1 MIGVSEAA
9 PPRAVN
15 QPELAVDELSQI
27 CEGLAR
33 QRPENMPALLNALAL
48 IAPLL
53 NAIPNVVF
61 FIKDREARY
70 LLANLTLARR
80 CGFKTVSSLLGKTS
94 ADVFPSTLGQGYTE
108 QDLRVLR
115 EGVTLRDQLEMHLYN
130 GRERG
135 WCLTQKLALRDVR
148 GQVIGMAGISH
159 DLQEAH
165 ARHPAWQR
173 LAIVDDHI
181 RRHYHRPIAMEELT
195 ALSGMSIAQIER
207 YCKRIFH
214 HTPADDPQ
222 SASGKSHRTAGRRY
236 ADYRYR
242 LAVRLYRSQRLQPPV
257 QSDDRLDAARFS
269 PDAAGITAG
278 SHFCRLC

>member
-1 MIGVSEAA
+1 MIGVSDAP

-61 FIKDREARY
+61 FIKDRQARY

-80 CGFKTVSSLLGKTS
+80 CGFKSVSSLLGKTS
-94 ADVFPSTLGQGYTE
+94 ADVFPSALGQGYTE

-135 WCLTQKLALRDVR
+135 WCLTQKLALRDIS

-181 RRHYHRPIAMEELT
+181 RRHYHRTDRHGGVDRLKWDVDCADRTLLQT
-195 ALSGMSIAQIER
+195 DLSSHSA
-207 YCKRIFH
+207 
-214 HTPADDPQ
+214 ANDPQ
-222 SASGKSHRTAGRRY
+222 SAAGKSYRTAGWRY

-242 LAVRLYRSQRLQPPV
+242 LAVRVYRSQRL
-257 QSDDRLDAARFS
+257 
-269 PDAAGITAG
+269 
-278 SHFCRLC
+278 

>member
-1 MIGVSEAA
+1 MIGVSDAA

-61 FIKDREARY
+61 FIKDRQARY

-80 CGFKTVSSLLGKTS
+80 CGFKSVSSLLGKTS
-94 ADVFPSTLGQGYTE
+94 ADVFPSALGRGYTE

-135 WCLTQKLALRDVR
+135 WCLTQKPATRYQRAGDRHGRDLARS
-148 GQVIGMAGISH
+148 AGGPRPPSGVAAAG
-159 DLQEAH
+159 D
-165 ARHPAWQR
+165 
-173 LAIVDDHI
+173 
-181 RRHYHRPIAMEELT
+181 RRRSYPPP
-195 ALSGMSIAQIER
+195 LS
-207 YCKRIFH
+207 
-214 HTPADDPQ
+214 PADRHGRVNRLKRNVDCADRTLLQTDLSSHSAANDPQ
-222 SASGKSHRTAGRRY
+222 SAAGKSYRTAGWRY

-242 LAVRLYRSQRLQPPV
+242 SAVRVYRSQRL
-257 QSDDRLDAARFS
+257 
-269 PDAAGITAG
+269 
-278 SHFCRLC
+278 

>member
-1 MIGVSEAA
+1 MIGVSDAA

-61 FIKDREARY
+61 FIKDRQARY

-80 CGFKTVSSLLGKTS
+80 CGFKSVSSLLGKTS
-94 ADVFPSTLGQGYTE
+94 ADVFPSALGQGYTE

-135 WCLTQKLALRDVR
+135 WCLTQKLALRDIS
-148 GQVIGMAGISH
+148 GQMIGMAGISH

-165 ARHPAWQR
+165 ARHGRVNRLKRDVDCADRTLLQADLSSHPA
-173 LAIVDDHI
+173 
-181 RRHYHRPIAMEELT
+181 
-195 ALSGMSIAQIER
+195 
-207 YCKRIFH
+207 
-214 HTPADDPQ
+214 ADDPQ
-222 SASGKSHRTAGRRY
+222 SAPGKSHRTVGWRY

-242 LAVRLYRSQRLQPPV
+242 PAVRLYRSQR
-257 QSDDRLDAARFS
+257 F
-269 PDAAGITAG
+269 
-278 SHFCRLC
+278 

>member
-148 GQVIGMAGISH
+148 GQVI
-159 DLQEAH
+159 
-165 ARHPAWQR
+165 
-173 LAIVDDHI
+173 
-181 RRHYHRPIAMEELT
+181 AMEELT

-214 HTPADDPQ
+214 LTPRQ
-222 SASGKSHRTAGRRY
+222 MIHK
-236 ADYRYR
+236 
-242 LAVRLYRSQRLQPPV
+242 VRLEKATELLAGDTPITDIALQCGYTDHSAFSRQFKAMTGSTPRDFRLTLQ
-257 QSDDRLDAARFS
+257 
-269 PDAAGITAG
+269 G
-278 SHFCRLC
+278 

>member
-1 MIGVSEAA
+1 MIGVSDAA

-48 IAPLL
+48 ITPLL

-61 FIKDREARY
+61 FIKDRQARY

-80 CGFKTVSSLLGKTS
+80 CGFKSVSSLLGKTS
-94 ADVFPSTLGQGYTE
+94 ADVFPSALGQGYTE

-135 WCLTQKLALRDVR
+135 WCLTQKLALRDIS

-214 HTPADDPQ
+214 LTPRQ
-222 SASGKSHRTAGRRY
+222 MIHK
-236 ADYRYR
+236 
-242 LAVRLYRSQRLQPPV
+242 VRLEKATELLAGDTPITDIALQCGYTDHSAFSRQFKAMTGSTPRDFRLT
-257 QSDDRLDAARFS
+257 LL
-269 PDAAGITAG
+269 G
-278 SHFCRLC
+278 

>member
-1 MIGVSEAA
+1 MVSKAS
-9 PPRAVN
+9 PRCWA
-15 QPELAVDELSQI
+15 
-27 CEGLAR
+27 
-33 QRPENMPALLNALAL
+33 
-48 IAPLL
+48 
-53 NAIPNVVF
+53 
-61 FIKDREARY
+61 
-70 LLANLTLARR
+70 
-80 CGFKTVSSLLGKTS
+80 KTS
-94 ADVFPSTLGQGYTE
+94 ADVFPSALGRGYTE

-135 WCLTQKLALRDVR
+135 WCLTQKLALRDIS

-214 HTPADDPQ
+214 LTPRQ
-222 SASGKSHRTAGRRY
+222 MIHK
-236 ADYRYR
+236 
-242 LAVRLYRSQRLQPPV
+242 VRLEKKLPNCWLAIRRLPI
-257 QSDDRLDAARFS
+257 S
-269 PDAAGITAG
+269 PCSAGIPITAPLAA
-278 SHFCRLC
+278 SSRR

>member
-1 MIGVSEAA
+1 MIGVSDAP

-53 NAIPNVVF
+53 NAIPNVAF

-94 ADVFPSTLGQGYTE
+94 ADIFPSTLGQGYTE

-181 RRHYHRPIAMEELT
+181 RRHDRHGRVDRPKRDVDCADR
-195 ALSGMSIAQIER
+195 ALLQADLSSHPA
-207 YCKRIFH
+207 
-214 HTPADDPQ
+214 ADDPQ

>member
-1 MIGVSEAA
+1 MIGVSDAP

-61 FIKDREARY
+61 FIKDRQARY

-80 CGFKTVSSLLGKTS
+80 CGFKSVSSLLGKTS
-94 ADVFPSTLGQGYTE
+94 ADVFPSALGQGYTE

-135 WCLTQKLALRDVR
+135 WCLTQKLALRDIS

-165 ARHPAWQR
+165 TRHPAWQR

-214 HTPADDPQ
+214 LTPRQ
-222 SASGKSHRTAGRRY
+222 MIHK
-236 ADYRYR
+236 
-242 LAVRLYRSQRLQPPV
+242 VRLEKATELLAGDTPITDIALQCGYTDHSAFSRQFKAMTGSTPRDFRLT
-257 QSDDRLDAARFS
+257 LL
-269 PDAAGITAG
+269 G
-278 SHFCRLC
+278 